1 MVVVTRSTSDP
12 EFTHILSTVLMQSNG
27 KLRDALADVGVI
39 TYRDLVPF
47 SADHNKVNSL
57 KWKNTNGD
65 EEDVPDGL
73 KDEVK
78 EIYNFINYM
87 QNKHGDHINFPI
99 DVCADTSRRAF
110 DIFLALPP
118 ISRNGESNGTV
129 HYDRDQARKSEEHN
143 GLGRFGN
150 SPPTPAPSSASTPA
164 TASTSANSS
173 GGARSISTSEL
184 AFDKSIT
191 PLKPVPKQFK
201 YDGNWP
207 NWKRDA
213 WRLFVVY
220 KLDTILHL
228 NYVIPTDIN
237 STQFSFYTK
246 SNLIVFSILKENV
259 LTDNGQRIINK
270 HEVAQDGRCSWLDL
284 VTFYEKNFNAKN
296 ARLRLHKRITNIRA
310 DPNIPRVRA
319 ITIFQKLITE
329 HNSYCEDSS
338 DRIEGRTKLNYFES
352 YLSTVDDLSHLMSQL
367 DLDEDKP
374 GATPYTVEYRME
386 ACEKKAHQLDTLLAE
401 KLGLQRGS
409 GSNSG
414 NRRRLN
420 VNSTLI
426 TDEELYG
433 DSFGGLY
440 GAMGSDDYD
449 TVHVNQ
455 AHSHEFAAMFEAYMT
470 DVEELYANA
479 SESDRRKPGYLPKSI
494 YQTLDPDHRRSWM
507 SIPAVDRERI
517 ISSGN
522 DYVAPAA
529 HPASNLRSDSLRPG
543 TARKARVNYAAH
555 LASLRE
561 IPVDQEESVSLRANT
576 AAIAA
581 LRDVP
586 VEQDGVNVVEAN
598 MEELVPEVIPL
609 KKPDIDYSSNTTI
622 IQALQAGTRLKEL
635 SSETKECLADM
646 AAGKPRK
653 NSFASDVFLSK
664 ANVSKKTRVRI
675 QKPNKTADKPDL
687 KPTKPVLTRPYAGP
701 RTNNSVV
708 NTAKSFLGGRFSNLR
723 SELE

>member
-1 MVVVTRSTSDP
+1 MVVVTRSNSDP
-12 EFTHILSTVLMQSNG
+12 EFSHILSNVLSQTDDRL
-27 KLRDALADVGVI
+27 KDALAAEGI
-39 TYRDLVPF
+39 TTLAALRSF
-47 SADHNKVNSL
+47 ASDHNKVNAL
-57 KWKNTNGD
+57 KWKTNNT

-73 KDEVK
+73 KEKLK

-87 QNKHGDHINFPI
+87 QNKHGDHMNFPI
-99 DVCADTSRRAF
+99 DVCADTSRRVF
-110 DIFLALPP
+110 EIFLALPP
-118 ISRNGESNGTV
+118 IARNGENDGTV
-129 HYDRDQARKSEEHN
+129 HYSQDQARKSEEHN
-143 GLGRFGN
+143 GLGRF
-150 SPPTPAPSSASTPA
+150 STPTPAPAPSNTV
-164 TASTSANSS
+164 TASTTLATSS
-173 GGARSISTSEL
+173 GGASRSLSTSEL

-191 PLKPVPKQFK
+191 ALKPVPKQFK

-213 WRLFVVY
+213 WMLFVIY
-220 KLDTILHL
+220 KLHTILEV

-237 STQFSFYTK
+237 STEFSVYTK
-246 SNLIVFSILKENV
+246 SNLIVFSVLKENV

-270 HEVAQDGRCSWLDL
+270 HETAQDGRGSWLDL
-284 VTFYEKNFNAKN
+284 LTFYEKNFNAKN
-296 ARLRLHKRITNIRA
+296 ARLRLQRRITNIRA
-310 DPNIPRVRA
+310 DPKIPRVRA
-319 ITIFQKLITE
+319 IAIFQKLITE

-338 DRIEGRTKLNYFES
+338 DRIEGKTKLFYFES
-352 YLSTVDDLSHLMSQL
+352 YLSTVEDLSNLMSQL

-386 ACEKKAHQLDTLLAE
+386 ACEKKAHQLDTHLAE
-401 KLGLQRGS
+401 KLGSQRGM

-414 NRRRLN
+414 NRRLN
-420 VNSTLI
+420 VNSSTLI

-455 AHSHEFAAMFEAYMT
+455 AQLDEFAAMFEVYMT
-470 DVEELYANA
+470 EVEEFYANA
-479 SESDRRKPGYLPKSI
+479 SESDSRKPGYLPKSI
-494 YQTLDPDHRRSWM
+494 YQTLDPEHRRSWM

-522 DYVAPAA
+522 DSTVPAA

-543 TARKARVNYAAH
+543 IARKARVNYAAH
-555 LASLRE
+555 FTSLRE
-561 IPVDQEESVSLRANT
+561 VPVDQEESVSIRANT

-586 VEQDGVNVVEAN
+586 VEQDDANVLEAN

-622 IQALQAGTRLKEL
+622 IQALKAGTTLEDF

-653 NSFASDVFLSK
+653 NPLDHRTFLSK
-664 ANVSKKTRVRI
+664 KHASKKTRVRI
-675 QKPNKTADKPDL
+675 PKPNKSDTPDL
-687 KPTKPVLTRPYAGP
+687 KPTKPVGTRPYADS

-708 NTAKSFLGGRFSNLR
+708 NTAKSFLGSRLNNLR